1 MPGGLRHA
9 GVDLYRQLAGG
20 YEDQCTDAF
29 TAQRLCG
36 FAEFFQQRQHKGRGF
51 ARASIPTRYNPV
63 MTLNAHACRAFCL
76 HSE

>member
-1 MPGGLRHA
+1 MLGVLDYA
-9 GVDLYRQLAGG
+9 GFHLNRQLASGHQN
-20 YEDQCTDAF
+20 QCTDAF